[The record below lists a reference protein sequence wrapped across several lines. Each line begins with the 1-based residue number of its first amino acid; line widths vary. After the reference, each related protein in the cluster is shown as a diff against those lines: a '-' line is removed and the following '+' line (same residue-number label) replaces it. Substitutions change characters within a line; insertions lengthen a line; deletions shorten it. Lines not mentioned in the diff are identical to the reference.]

1 MQAPSLDWSLLD
13 EPLPAKYMCKELVDP
28 DRVKLVLGSKGMQ
41 QQKDERLAAK
51 PEDRRQRMD
60 PLAALIKYHR
70 VAAAKNGTVEVEYTN
85 TGKHPDGYGRA
96 TARGTSLQGRFLC
109 PASNGMLRETRAA
122 IFADKY
128 HDIDI
133 VNAAP
138 TILHQVLLAAGIEC
152 PQLCSYVSNQD
163 EWLRLLMESCGVNR
177 DQAKDLGR
185 RLLHDGSLLLFYQVS

>member
-1 MQAPSLDWSLLD
+1 MSPAH
-13 EPLPAKYMCKELVDP
+13 LPF
-28 DRVKLVLGSKGMQ
+28 GGQ
-41 QQKDERLAAK
+41 HLAAV
-51 PEDRRQRMD
+51 
-60 PLAALIKYHR
+60 
-70 VAAAKNGTVEVEYTN
+70 VAPHVVQYTN
-85 TGKHPDGYGRA
+85 TGTHPNGYGRA
-96 TARGTSLQGRFLC
+96 TARGTSLQGGWLC
-109 PASNGMLRETRAA
+109 SASNGMLRETRAA

-138 TILHQVLLAAGIEC
+138 TIVHQVLLAAGIEC